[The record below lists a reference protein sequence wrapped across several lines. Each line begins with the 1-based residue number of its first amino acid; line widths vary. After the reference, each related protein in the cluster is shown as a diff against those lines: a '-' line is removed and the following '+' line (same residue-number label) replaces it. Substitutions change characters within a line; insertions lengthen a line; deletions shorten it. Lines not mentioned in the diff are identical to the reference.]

1 MRELPGCHMPQTSS
15 NIIIE
20 EVNSLFRRVMNK
32 YYVDTTIFPTMKQN
46 FTAVYSRDKDYLF
59 DLDSPNF
66 FTSATRSRIVQFI
79 LDRTRFTETKEDDF
93 AFGVER
99 LISEHT
105 YVAAYP
111 LHDVSYF
118 YCERFQNYK
127 NYFKAWSKLIHSIY
141 INILF
146 MFQGNLHTPDSM
158 RYLLYTE
165 WASLR
170 KCLHY
175 QPLDYIKEYFGV
187 KIGLYFAWLG
197 FYTHMLIPAS
207 IVGLLCFIYSCATL
221 YHNEPSEDVC
231 IGNNTIAMC
240 PLCDHFCDFWNLKQ
254 TCLHSR
260 ITYLFDNP
268 STVFFSIF
276 MSLWGMLK
284 LLIIAYK

>member
-1 MRELPGCHMPQTSS
+1 MTHL
-15 NIIIE
+15 
-20 EVNSLFRRVMNK
+20 L
-32 YYVDTTIFPTMKQN
+32 
-46 FTAVYSRDKDYLF
+46 
-59 DLDSPNF
+59 
-66 FTSATRSRIVQFI
+66 
-79 LDRTRFTETKEDDF
+79 
-93 AFGVER
+93 
-99 LISEHT
+99 
-105 YVAAYP
+105 
-111 LHDVSYF
+111 
-118 YCERFQNYK
+118 
-127 NYFKAWSKLIHSIY
+127 Y
-141 INILF
+141 INVLF
-146 MFQGNLHTPDSM
+146 IFQGSLHTPDSM

-207 IVGLLCFIYSCATL
+207 IVGLLCFIYSCASL
-221 YHNEPSEDVC
+221 YNNQPSEDIC
-231 IGNNTIAMC
+231 NDNSTIHMC
-240 PLCDHFCDFWNLKQ
+240 PLCDHFCDYWDLKE

-284 LLIIAYK
+284 LLIIIY